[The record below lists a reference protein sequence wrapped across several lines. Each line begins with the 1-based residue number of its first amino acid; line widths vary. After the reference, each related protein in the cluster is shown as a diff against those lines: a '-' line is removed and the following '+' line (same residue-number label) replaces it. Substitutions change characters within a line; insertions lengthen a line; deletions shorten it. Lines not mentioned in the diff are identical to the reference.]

1 MSKYYKNSF
10 EHNLQSECFKKFI
23 SCVDSEYGY
32 SVAVKLTEFK
42 STDRGFRIAGTDA
55 EARAGKWIAGEMK
68 RIGLKNVSI
77 EEFPVDCWDF
87 REAYVTVL
95 SEEDEPASMFA
106 GSFPGVSGIGDEI
119 ITGEVI
125 YVAEGTAACYKNLN
139 VKDKIVLIDTDCYH
153 TYWFDSLFTQA

>member
-77 EEFPVDCWDF
+77 RRIPCWL
-87 REAYVTVL
+87 V
-95 SEEDEPASMFA
+95 
-106 GSFPGVSGIGDEI
+106 
-119 ITGEVI
+119 
-125 YVAEGTAACYKNLN
+125 GTLERPM
-139 VKDKIVLIDTDCYH
+139 
-153 TYWFDSLFTQA
+153 